1 MDLTNFAAQVL
12 ILLEEVGE
20 HSLCTGSDPTGS
32 VTGII
37 VLLASAQP
45 TVFRLKKASTL
56 GTNVN
61 ISGSTPADV
70 YPDREEDGWNVALYC
85 SSNSKKLIPFVASL
99 SSCYSL
105 VMMFNLR
112 FHTNSV

>member
-85 SSNSKKLIPFVASL
+85 SSNSKKLIPIVASL

-105 VMMFNLR
+105 VILFN
-112 FHTNSV
+112 